1 MSPSAVGYVALLG
14 LSAMI
19 TGGLASYA
27 WRRRDEPGV
36 LPFVGLMLAMT
47 VWTVCYAIGLVTFD
61 PQGRLFWES
70 MQWIGISF
78 VPVFWLLFATA
89 YTGHDEIVSLRG
101 VGLLSVLP
109 VATLVLV
116 WTNPWH
122 GLIWTDSRIAVEGGV
137 VTVVQQF
144 GIWYWMNLFYT
155 YLFIGIGAFLL
166 LRLVFIS
173 DYLYTDQSLLLAV
186 GTVVPLVANAISVV
200 GSIHLPGL
208 DFTPFAFTMTGI
220 TFGYALFRR
229 RLFELVPAT
238 RRLGRDA
245 AITTLDDGILILDNN
260 YQVIYLNPEAAH
272 VLDCDPQKAL
282 GAPVADLIDTTV
294 IDFDVPDAL
303 AELHIERRFYE
314 ARTST
319 ITDRRDREIGYT
331 LVLHDITAR
340 KRRER
345 RLRRQR
351 DELEQL
357 DQLNEVIREIT
368 HAFVSATSRNIIE
381 DIVCDRL
388 TASDLYTEASIIVDP
403 TDEIVANDGGEEI
416 EGAGT
421 LKTIPGS
428 ASGEETDPL
437 NPETLPDVLDT
448 EHGSWTVVP
457 LGYDRSIY
465 GALALYTTR
474 SDAFDLRELT
484 VLGQFGDTISQAI
497 NAVENQRLLLADA
510 VTELEFRCPDAALAE
525 IAENAACGLFL
536 KGLVPAS
543 DGKVLVYCHTDGSAQ
558 HVEATVSGIEEIA
571 GVRVIDESDEMVEF
585 TLTDRSALLALS
597 EGGTNIRTAEA
608 VEGEYRVIV
617 EVASGTDIRTLT
629 ERVREYCPGATL
641 TAKRDLDHSTETGQ
655 RDMLPESTLD
665 ELTDRQRDVLEA
677 AYRAGYFRWPRDR
690 TAEEVAESISISSP
704 TLHKHLRRAE
714 ERLLDGLFD
723 PNNDADRARKRE

>member
-14 LSAMI
+14 LSATI

-27 WRRRDEPGV
+27 WRRRDESGA

-47 VWTVCYAIGLVTFD
+47 VWTVCYAIGLVTHD
-61 PQGRLFWES
+61 PSGRLFWES

-89 YTGHDEIVSLRG
+89 YTGHDEIVSPHG
-101 VGLLSVLP
+101 VGLLSLLP
-109 VATLVLV
+109 LATLVLV

-122 GLIWTDSRIAVEGGV
+122 GLVWTDSRIVVVGGV
-137 VTVVQQF
+137 ATVVQQF
-144 GIWYWMNLFYT
+144 GTWYWINLFYT

-186 GTVVPLVANAISVV
+186 GTVVPLVANAVSVV

-208 DFTPFAFTMTGI
+208 DFTPFAFTVTGI

-260 YQVIYLNPEAAH
+260 YQVIYLNPEAAD
-272 VLDCDPQKAL
+272 VLDYDSQKAL
-282 GAPVADLIDTTV
+282 GAPAADLIDTTV

-303 AELHIERRFYE
+303 AELHVKNRFYE
-314 ARTST
+314 ARPSA

-345 RLRRQR
+345 RLRKQR

-381 DIVCDRL
+381 DAVCDRL
-388 TASDLYTEASIIVDP
+388 TASDLYTEASIIIDP
-403 TDEIVANDGGEEI
+403 TDEIVAGDRGEKTESAGSSIVIPITGSDEEI
-416 EGAGT
+416 VPVA
-421 LKTIPGS
+421 P
-428 ASGEETDPL
+428 D
-437 NPETLPDVLDT
+437 TLPDVFDT
-448 EHGSWTVVP
+448 EHGSWAVVP
-457 LGYDRSIY
+457 LKYDRLIY
-465 GALALYTTR
+465 GALVLYTTR
-474 SDAFDLRELT
+474 TDGFDSRERA

-497 NAVENQRLLLADA
+497 NGVENRRLLLADA
-510 VTELEFRCPDAALAE
+510 VTELTFQCPDAALAE
-525 IAENAACGLFL
+525 VAGNAVCQLSL
-536 KGLVPAS
+536 EGLVPAS
-543 DGKVLVYCHTDGSAQ
+543 DGKMLVYCHTDGSAQ
-558 HVEATVSGIEEIA
+558 HVVDTASGIE
-571 GVRVIDESDEMVEF
+571 GVADTRMIDDADNMVEF
-585 TLTDRSALLALS
+585 TLTDRSALLVLS
-597 EGGTNIRTAEA
+597 EGGTNVRTAEA
-608 VEGEYRVIV
+608 TEEEYQVVV
-617 EVASGTDIRTLT
+617 EVASGTDIRALT
-629 ERVREYCPGATL
+629 ERVREHCPGATL
-641 TAKRDLDHSTETGQ
+641 AAKRDLDRSTETGQ
-655 RDMLPESTLD
+655 RDVIPENTLD

-723 PNNDADRARKRE
+723 PNDDADRTRKRE